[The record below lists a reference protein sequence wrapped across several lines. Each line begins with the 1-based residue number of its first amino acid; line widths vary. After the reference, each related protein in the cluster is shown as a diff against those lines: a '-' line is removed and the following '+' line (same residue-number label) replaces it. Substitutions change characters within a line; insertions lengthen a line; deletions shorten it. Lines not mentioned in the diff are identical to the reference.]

1 MARGNPIT
9 PRDDVVKVSGT
20 NAGQRARWR
29 EVSGRSLSAW
39 MRQAADRAA
48 DGSSSVLTSGQC
60 SRLEETL
67 LTLRADLNRGAGNNL
82 NQIAQAL
89 NTDLRSSLGADGAA
103 HGPALLAAAVSIE
116 GIRCEL
122 RAALSMLGSLKP

>member
-1 MARGNPIT
+1 MARGNPT
-9 PRDDVVKVSGT
+9 APRGDVIKVSGT

-29 EVSGRSLSAW
+29 QVSGRSLSAW
-39 MRQAADRAA
+39 IRQAADRAT
-48 DGSSSVLTSGQC
+48 DGFSSVLTSGQC
-60 SRLEETL
+60 SRLEEML

-89 NTDLRSSLGADGAA
+89 NTDLRSGLGADGAA
-103 HGPALLAAAVSIE
+103 HGPALLAVAASIE

-122 RAALSMLGSLKP
+122 RAALSMLGRLKP